1 MTIHNFYMFDRY
13 GQLLFYTE
21 WNRLRQSGITREEE
35 AKLMY
40 GMLFSIKSFVSR
52 ISPLDSS
59 PGLREGFHCYRTSK
73 YALHYLETP
82 TGLKLVLNTDN
93 AAVNV
98 HELLQQIYSQVYVE
112 YVVKNPLCNLTEP
125 IKSDLFEAQLD
136 ACVKQSH
143 IFTSKPT

>member
-1 MTIHNFYMFDRY
+1 MSYTKIYILNWNFCYFL
-13 GQLLFYTE
+13 Q
-21 WNRLRQSGITREEE
+21 E

-98 HELLQQIYSQVYVE
+98 HELLQQIYSQV
-112 YVVKNPLCNLTEP
+112 
-125 IKSDLFEAQLD
+125 ILF
-136 ACVKQSH
+136 
-143 IFTSKPT
+143 

>member
-1 MTIHNFYMFDRY
+1 
-13 GQLLFYTE
+13 
-21 WNRLRQSGITREEE
+21 
-35 AKLMY
+35 MY

-98 HELLQQIYSQVYVE
+98 HELLQQIYSQVI
-112 YVVKNPLCNLTEP
+112 L
-125 IKSDLFEAQLD
+125 
-136 ACVKQSH
+136 
-143 IFTSKPT
+143 